1 MLIKYNRNYVSIN
14 QRKVMLT
21 IQLNKTIVSKWRS
34 GCERVLNVLLYLVA
48 FRTVSLSSLKILVSL
63 MNMHL
68 LNEYKAQLIGQ
79 HLLMLG
85 KSAIVDLDDKLYISL
100 THGQNVVKNVLLT
113 SELNLISLSA
123 KSICC

>member
-1 MLIKYNRNYVSIN
+1 
-14 QRKVMLT
+14 
-21 IQLNKTIVSKWRS
+21 
-34 GCERVLNVLLYLVA
+34 
-48 FRTVSLSSLKILVSL
+48 
-63 MNMHL
+63 MHL

-85 KSAIVDLDDKLYISL
+85 IVAIVDLDDKLYISL